1 MLTIREAQN
10 QVFAERARQAFEQEM
25 VAHLAEFSPP
35 LFKTLG
41 EKPMLDI
48 VRFGMARAEQQHGF
62 DLRGPVRLYLEMML
76 LFGSYFDTDPQY
88 PWATEILTDRDT
100 YQMQRADQLY
110 EKVLDYQEKVDGPDG
125 AYAHAA
131 LGNIGL
137 WAQQSLGLSSENFA
151 EAAHYELTRLY
162 PQKAA
167 YIGNAALDT
176 LIRKGMDGARR
187 QRFGTVRGAFL
198 VILLMLMLGHGCGA
212 DPLYPW
218 INRTFKDQSITDPE
232 ARAKRLEKKALTWL
246 EHVLANF
253 DRGGRI

>member
-1 MLTIREAQN
+1 MLMIREAQN
-10 QVFAERARQAFEQEM
+10 KVFEERARHAFELEM

-41 EKPMLDI
+41 ERAMLDI
-48 VRFGMARAEQQHGF
+48 VRFGMARAAQHGF

-88 PWATEILTDRDT
+88 PWAADVLADRDA
-100 YQMQRADQLY
+100 YQMQRAEQLY
-110 EKVLDYQEKVDGPDG
+110 GNILDYQEKVDGPDDV
-125 AYAHAA
+125 YAQAA
-131 LGNIGL
+131 LGNIRL
-137 WAQQSLGLSSENFA
+137 LAQQPLGLNTENFA
-151 EAAHYELTRLY
+151 DGARYELTRIY

-167 YIGNAALDT
+167 YIGNTALDA

-187 QRFGTVRGAFL
+187 QRFVTGRGAFL
-198 VILLMLMLGHGCGA
+198 VVVLMLAFGHGCGA

-218 INRTFKDQSITDPE
+218 IVRTLRDEKITDPE
-232 ARAKRLEKKALTWL
+232 TRAKRLEKKALTWL

-253 DRGGRI
+253 GKGERV